1 LWRPYRFEVTRA
13 LRAGRNTL
21 RIAVTSGIGNLLPYG
36 YTDQLVPGPVPY
48 GLLEAPAFIG

>member
-1 LWRPYRFEVTRA
+1 LWEPYRFDVTRA